1 MSSELYDKFARI
13 GQLSSLALKSSVNSN
28 SSFCWH
34 YSKMWMRSRMDFFLL
49 SFLVVSVQ
57 PEDKISFQELNYLL
71 WAYAIFFVART
82 QEIAKT

>member
-1 MSSELYDKFARI
+1 
-13 GQLSSLALKSSVNSN
+13 
-28 SSFCWH
+28 
-34 YSKMWMRSRMDFFLL
+34 MDFFLL

-57 PEDKISFQELNYLL
+57 PEDKISFQKLNYLL

>member
-1 MSSELYDKFARI
+1 M
-13 GQLSSLALKSSVNSN
+13 N
-28 SSFCWH
+28 
-34 YSKMWMRSRMDFFLL
+34 FFLL